1 MKINAIITGTTGM
14 VGKGVLLECLDSTD
28 VESVLIISRRPI
40 GMKHT
45 KLKEIILSNFFDLS
59 SVTEELK
66 GYNACFFCLGVSS
79 LGKSEQVY
87 TNLTYHL
94 TTHFADA
101 LIKQNPDMTFCYV
114 SGAGTDSTEKGKFMW
129 ARVKGRTENAILAMP
144 FIAKYMFR
152 PGIIIPEKGVKSRTK
167 LYNSIYVILKPL
179 LPYMK
184 SLFPK
189 SITTSINVGKAMI
202 NVTLNGYGKSYLENN
217 DINIAAG
224 KGA

>member
-1 MKINAIITGTTGM
+1 MKINAIITGATGM

-114 SGAGTDSTEKGKFMW
+114 SGAGTDSTEK
-129 ARVKGRTENAILAMP
+129 ENLC
-144 FIAKYMFR
+144 
-152 PGIIIPEKGVKSRTK
+152 GHE
-167 LYNSIYVILKPL
+167 
-179 LPYMK
+179 
-184 SLFPK
+184 
-189 SITTSINVGKAMI
+189 
-202 NVTLNGYGKSYLENN
+202 
-217 DINIAAG
+217 
-224 KGA
+224 

>member
-1 MKINAIITGTTGM
+1 MKINAIITGATGM
-14 VGKGVLLECLDSTD
+14 VGKGVLLECLESTD
-28 VESVLIISRRPI
+28 VESVLIISRRLI
-40 GMKHT
+40 GMKHP

-59 SVTEELK
+59 SVTEELN

-87 TNLTYHL
+87 TNLTFHL
-94 TTHFADA
+94 TNNFADA
-101 LIKQNPDMTFCYV
+101 LIEQNPDMTFCYV
-114 SGAGTDSTEKGKFMW
+114 SGAGTDSSEKGKFMW

-144 FIAKYMFR
+144 FKGKYMFR
-152 PGIIIPEKGVKSRTK
+152 PGIIIPEKGVKSRTR

-179 LPYMK
+179 FPYMK

-189 SITTSINVGKAMI
+189 SITTSVNVGKAMI
-202 NVTLNGYGKSYLENN
+202 NVTLNGYEKSHLENN